1 MVSYMIIIMI
11 SVYIYIYMLNIQE
24 AKKFAPEEDF
34 LASLKSIPGLSQLET
49 QTYTIAP
56 VNL

>member
-1 MVSYMIIIMI
+1 MI